1 MKLAGMCS
9 QAVDY
14 PKNGVPV
21 NIEEMPRTKLRAKPD
36 WKKVRR
42 RASYRHCPLI
52 IFPTP
57 TNSRKTTT
65 HGRRTTTS
73 RRARWDTSSATST

>member
-1 MKLAGMCS
+1 MKLAAMCS

-42 RASYRHCPLI
+42 LPS
-52 IFPTP
+52 
-57 TNSRKTTT
+57 
-65 HGRRTTTS
+65 
-73 RRARWDTSSATST
+73 